1 MFRLHPEQQRPRS
14 TAPTRVASASDLCA
28 RRLPRSRRGVS
39 AFNSLHFNRPPARP
53 DRMGRERRDRMGR
66 ERRDRRFRPC
76 RKGSAFLGSV
86 SPTLVPYQTF
96 KPFNLQTCQRSS
108 GSRSLSNSFR
118 IRTLEKPARKPFGI
132 RTFKTQDLKGD
143 YVFDTDACYGR
154 ETVAGECL
162 VGILRTGRPCYHS
175 CEMKVEKRKFDQAL
189 KKMLRAKPEPRKKIK
204 TRGRRGVKTPILA
217 KP

>member
-1 MFRLHPEQQRPRS
+1 MVGTLKPMQGMPNTNPRRINTYIKCFR
-14 TAPTRVASASDLCA
+14 TN
-28 RRLPRSRRGVS
+28 G
-39 AFNSLHFNRPPARP
+39 FN
-53 DRMGRERRDRMGR
+53 
-66 ERRDRRFRPC
+66 
-76 RKGSAFLGSV
+76 
-86 SPTLVPYQTF
+86 
-96 KPFNLQTCQRSS
+96 
-108 GSRSLSNSFR
+108 
-118 IRTLEKPARKPFGI
+118 
-132 RTFKTQDLKGD
+132 GD